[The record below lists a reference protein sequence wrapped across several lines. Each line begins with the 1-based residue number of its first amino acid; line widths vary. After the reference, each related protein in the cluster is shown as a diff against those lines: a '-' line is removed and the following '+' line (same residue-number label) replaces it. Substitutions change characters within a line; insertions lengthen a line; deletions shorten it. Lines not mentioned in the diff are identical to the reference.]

1 MPVDRSRPTVLG
13 NGPQPACEKA
23 PGRST
28 WPPRFIACYKR
39 AIMLLNSESRA
50 VTAFPRHAGSHH
62 SSASATWV

>member
-13 NGPQPACEKA
+13 TAHSPRARRRPEDL
-23 PGRST
+23 PV
-28 WPPRFIACYKR
+28 PPRFIACYKR
-39 AIMLLNSESRA
+39 AIMLLDSESRA